1 MQYWLPMNTCDYNPF
16 TIYHSLF
23 YFSIFSLFLIVR
35 LVLHINS
42 DLRQPLETR
51 KTDTIALL
59 TALQVSADSHRL
71 QSEYSYR
78 ENILLIEDNLTP
90 TNQSQARVLS
100 RFFFLSIPSSLPT
113 FVRVSTLTMGMWQ
126 MSTYSGLW
134 FAQEFEQKDWDEFF
148 SLH

>member
-1 MQYWLPMNTCDYNPF
+1 MNTCDYNPF

-51 KTDTIALL
+51 KTDTITLL
-59 TALQVSADSHRL
+59 TALQVSADSHCL

-90 TNQSQARVLS
+90 TNQSHARVLS
-100 RFFFLSIPSSLPT
+100 RFLFFFIHS
-113 FVRVSTLTMGMWQ
+113 M
-126 MSTYSGLW
+126 
-134 FAQEFEQKDWDEFF
+134 
-148 SLH
+148 